1 MPVRTSKD
9 LAQALK
15 KGQIEPVYFL
25 FGPETYLRDEAAR
38 LIADQAMSG
47 TLLREFND
55 STFNLTSDDAR
66 DAIAAA
72 EQLPMMSQRRI
83 VRIKN
88 LGKLKEADE
97 EVLLNY
103 VNRPVET
110 SVVIFITE
118 DIDKRKKL
126 ARLLL
131 AGAAF
136 EFQPLKLSELQAWIR
151 SYLKGLTAEIEP
163 QALQR
168 ILETVTSDLHTLANG
183 LNKLYAAALPSG
195 RIKTELVDSLVG
207 RSREHMNWELS
218 DHIISRN
225 RKGALKTLKDLLDDG
240 VEPLLLI
247 GLIAGTYRRMAL
259 AKALL
264 SQGAS
269 PATIFSEVRMPPF
282 KQRDYLALLNRVD
295 SERLAR
301 TIRRVAETDLAI
313 KTSKA
318 TPRMQVEMLV
328 CELMS

>member
-9 LAQALK
+9 LTQALK
-15 KGQIEPVYFL
+15 KGQIEPIYFL

-38 LIADQAMSG
+38 SIADQAMSG

-72 EQLPMMSQRRI
+72 EQLPMMSQRRV

-103 VNRPVET
+103 VNRPVDT

-118 DIDKRKKL
+118 EIDKRKKL
-126 ARLLL
+126 AKVLM

-136 EFQPLKLSELQAWIR
+136 EFQPLKLNELQAWIR
-151 SYLKGLTAEIEP
+151 FYLKDLTAEIEP

-168 ILETVTSDLHTLANG
+168 ILETVISDLHTLANE
-183 LNKLYAAALPSG
+183 LNKLAAAALPSG
-195 RIKTELVDSLVG
+195 RITTELVDSLVG

-218 DHIISRN
+218 DHIVSRN
-225 RKGALKTLKDLLDDG
+225 RRGALKTLKDLLDDG

-282 KQRDYLALLNRVD
+282 KQRDYLAMLNRVD

>member
-9 LAQALK
+9 LTQALN

-168 ILETVTSDLHTLANG
+168 ILETVTSDLHTLANE
-183 LNKLYAAALPSG
+183 LNKLAAAALPSG
-195 RIKTELVDSLVG
+195 RITTELVESLVG

-218 DHIISRN
+218 DHILSRN
-225 RKGALKTLKDLLDDG
+225 RRGALKTLKDLLDDG

-269 PATIFSEVRMPPF
+269 PAEIFSEVRMPPF
-282 KQRDYLALLNRVD
+282 KQRDYLAMLNRVD
-295 SERLAR
+295 SEGLAR
-301 TIRRVAETDLAI
+301 TIRRVAQTDLAI
-313 KTSKA
+313 KTSKG

>member
-9 LAQALK
+9 LTQALK
-15 KGQIEPVYFL
+15 KGQIEPIYFL

-38 LIADQAMSG
+38 SIADQAMSG
-47 TLLREFND
+47 TLLHEFND

-72 EQLPMMSQRRI
+72 EQLPMMSQRRV

-103 VNRPVET
+103 VNRPADT

-118 DIDKRKKL
+118 EIDKRKKL
-126 ARLLL
+126 AKVLM

-136 EFQPLKLSELQAWIR
+136 EFQPLKLNELQAWIR
-151 SYLKGLTAEIEP
+151 FYLKDLTAEIEP

-168 ILETVTSDLHTLANG
+168 ILETVISDLHTLANE
-183 LNKLYAAALPSG
+183 LNKLAAAALPSG
-195 RIKTELVDSLVG
+195 RITTELVDSLVG

-218 DHIISRN
+218 DHIVSRN
-225 RKGALKTLKDLLDDG
+225 RRGALKTLKDLLDDG

-282 KQRDYLALLNRVD
+282 KQRDYLAMLNRVD

>member
-1 MPVRTSKD
+1 M
-9 LAQALK
+9 
-15 KGQIEPVYFL
+15 
-25 FGPETYLRDEAAR
+25 RDEAAR
-38 LIADQAMSG
+38 SIADQAMSG
-47 TLLREFND
+47 TLLHEFND

-72 EQLPMMSQRRI
+72 EQLPMMSQRRV

-103 VNRPVET
+103 VNRPVDT

-118 DIDKRKKL
+118 EIDKRKKL
-126 ARLLL
+126 AKMLM

-136 EFQPLKLSELQAWIR
+136 EFQPLKLNELQAWIR
-151 SYLKGLTAEIEP
+151 FYLKDLTAEIEP

-168 ILETVTSDLHTLANG
+168 ILETVISDLHTLANE
-183 LNKLYAAALPSG
+183 LNKLAAAALPSG
-195 RIKTELVDSLVG
+195 RITTELVDSLVG

-218 DHIISRN
+218 DHIVSRN
-225 RKGALKTLKDLLDDG
+225 RRGALKTLKDLLDDG

-269 PATIFSEVRMPPF
+269 PATIFTEVRMPPF

>member
-9 LAQALK
+9 LTQALK
-15 KGQIEPVYFL
+15 KGQVEPVYFL

-47 TLLREFND
+47 TLLHEFND

-72 EQLPMMSQRRI
+72 EQLPMMSQRRV

-103 VNRPVET
+103 VNRPVDT

-118 DIDKRKKL
+118 EIDKRKKL
-126 ARLLL
+126 AKVLM

-136 EFQPLKLSELQAWIR
+136 EFQPLKLNELQAWIR
-151 SYLKGLTAEIEP
+151 FYLKDLTAEIEP

-168 ILETVTSDLHTLANG
+168 ILETVISDLHTLANE
-183 LNKLYAAALPSG
+183 LNKLAAAALPSG
-195 RIKTELVDSLVG
+195 RITTELVDSLVG

-218 DHIISRN
+218 DHIVSRN
-225 RKGALKTLKDLLDDG
+225 RRGALKTLKDLLDDG

-282 KQRDYLALLNRVD
+282 KQRDYLAMLNRVD

>member
-9 LAQALK
+9 LTQALK

-38 LIADQAMSG
+38 SIADQAMSG

-72 EQLPMMSQRRI
+72 EQLPMMSQRRV

-103 VNRPVET
+103 VNRPLDT

-118 DIDKRKKL
+118 EIDKRKKL
-126 ARLLL
+126 AKMLM

-136 EFQPLKLSELQAWIR
+136 EFQPLKLNELQAWIR
-151 SYLKGLTAEIEP
+151 FYLKDLTAEIEP

-168 ILETVTSDLHTLANG
+168 ILETVISDLHTLANE
-183 LNKLYAAALPSG
+183 LNKLAAAALPSG
-195 RIKTELVDSLVG
+195 RITTELVDSLVG